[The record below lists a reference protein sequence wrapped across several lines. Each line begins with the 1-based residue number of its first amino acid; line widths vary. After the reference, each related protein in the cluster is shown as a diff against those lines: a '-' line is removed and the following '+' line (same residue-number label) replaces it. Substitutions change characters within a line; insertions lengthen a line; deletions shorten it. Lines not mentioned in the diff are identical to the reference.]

1 MGSENS
7 GSLRGSGVEGRSP
20 PGREGRAE
28 DSGAEEA
35 GTEEAGAEGLEE
47 PGGGGSFPPITSF
60 QALRTAPQPVRQT
73 RSANAR
79 SDANIRFFTEIPP

>member
-1 MGSENS
+1 MGSEDS
-7 GSLRGSGVEGRSP
+7 GSSRGSGVEGRSP

-28 DSGAEEA
+28 GSGAEEA
-35 GTEEAGAEGLEE
+35 GAEGPEE

-60 QALRTAPQPVRQT
+60 QALRTAPQPVRET